1 MVNINFYNIGG
12 QLVVFILI
20 YWINKALQN
29 VFALSLILCKVS
41 FASSP
46 FHDSIKNKDLASLTQ
61 AS

>member
-12 QLVVFILI
+12 QLVVFIL
-20 YWINKALQN
+20 INKALQN